1 MKKIITGKAQ
11 TRATRERLERFPGF
25 PAAILSGSDL
35 SVSPL
40 GFGSY
45 RVHINIEE
53 HRKALAHAL
62 RNGVNL
68 IDTSAN
74 YTDGGSEMLIGSVL
88 RELTESGELRREE
101 VVIISKAGYIQGQ
114 NLSRLQQ
121 RRPGGDAF
129 PEIIHYQQGLDHC
142 IHPDFLEEQLTLSLE
157 RLQCDTIDYFLL
169 HNPEYFLFDARRRG
183 IPPQEARKTYYER
196 IDRAFMYLEQ
206 EVQRGR
212 IQYYGVSSN
221 TLPVMP
227 THYAYTDL
235 DKLIELARSLGK
247 KHHFRMIQFPM
258 NLLET
263 GATDHLLSVHSDKI
277 ATVSNRP
284 LNAYH
289 RNQLVRLVSLESL
302 ETDPEPELTLR
313 LKQLVEHEKNYPE
326 RVAAFIKADPDKQK
340 HLAGLFATGYYL
352 ASHYRELSSYW
363 NWLEQQARFLADSIS
378 YGVQEI
384 NELKDV
390 PPGVSQWLDGYVELF
405 NKVLDQLT
413 LYLGY
418 NSSRLN
424 ERIAGLAQQMLPR
437 HLNGELLQDL
447 ALSSLLATREIDVT
461 LMGMRHT
468 AYVDDAVRLMRRE
481 HPPLSLNKWRKWAQ
495 ALKSF

>member
-1 MKKIITGKAQ
+1 MKKIISGKARA
-11 TRATRERLERFPGF
+11 RATRERLEQFSGLPGSM
-25 PAAILSGSDL
+25 LSGSDL

-62 RNGVNL
+62 RNGINL
-68 IDTSAN
+68 VDTSSN

-88 RELTESGELRREE
+88 RELTEKGELRREE
-101 VVIISKAGYIQGQ
+101 IVIISKAGYIQGQ
-114 NLSRLQQ
+114 NLTRLRQ
-121 RRPGGDAF
+121 RNPGGDAF

-157 RLQCDTIDYFLL
+157 RLQCETIDYFLL

-235 DKLIELARSLGK
+235 DKLIELAGALGN

-263 GATDHLLSVHSDKI
+263 GASDHLLSVHSDKI

-289 RNQLVRLVSLESL
+289 HNQLVRLVSLEAL
-302 ETDPEPELTLR
+302 REDPEPELTRR
-313 LKQLVEHEKNYPE
+313 LKQLVEHEKNYADH
-326 RVAAFIKADPDKQK
+326 VAAFLKTDPDKQK
-340 HLAGLFATGYYL
+340 HLAGIFATGYYL
-352 ASHYRELSSYW
+352 ASHYRELTGYW

-384 NELKDV
+384 NELRDV
-390 PPGVSQWLDGYVELF
+390 PAEVSEWLDGYVELF

-418 NSSRLN
+418 TSSRLN
-424 ERIAGLAQQMLPR
+424 ERITGLARQMLPK
-437 HLNGELLQDL
+437 HLNGGLLQDL
-447 ALSSLLATREIDVT
+447 ALNSLLATREVDAT
-461 LMGMRHT
+461 LMGMRHS
-468 AYVDDAVRLMRRE
+468 AYVDDALRLM
-481 HPPLSLNKWRKWAQ
+481 HGKHAPLSLNKWRKWAQ

>member
-196 IDRAFMYLEQ
+196 IDRAF
-206 EVQRGR
+206 
-212 IQYYGVSSN
+212 
-221 TLPVMP
+221 
-227 THYAYTDL
+227 
-235 DKLIELARSLGK
+235 
-247 KHHFRMIQFPM
+247 
-258 NLLET
+258 
-263 GATDHLLSVHSDKI
+263 
-277 ATVSNRP
+277 
-284 LNAYH
+284 
-289 RNQLVRLVSLESL
+289 
-302 ETDPEPELTLR
+302 
-313 LKQLVEHEKNYPE
+313 
-326 RVAAFIKADPDKQK
+326 
-340 HLAGLFATGYYL
+340 
-352 ASHYRELSSYW
+352 
-363 NWLEQQARFLADSIS
+363 
-378 YGVQEI
+378 
-384 NELKDV
+384 
-390 PPGVSQWLDGYVELF
+390 
-405 NKVLDQLT
+405 
-413 LYLGY
+413 
-418 NSSRLN
+418 
-424 ERIAGLAQQMLPR
+424 
-437 HLNGELLQDL
+437 
-447 ALSSLLATREIDVT
+447 
-461 LMGMRHT
+461 
-468 AYVDDAVRLMRRE
+468 
-481 HPPLSLNKWRKWAQ
+481 
-495 ALKSF
+495 

>member
-1 MKKIITGKAQ
+1 MNT
-11 TRATRERLERFPGF
+11 FPGEGGRV
-25 PAAILSGSDL
+25 LRGSGF

-40 GFGSY
+40 GFGGY

-53 HRKALAHAL
+53 HRLALSHAL
-62 RNGVNL
+62 ENGVNL
-68 IDTSAN
+68 LDTSAN
-74 YTDGGSEMLIGSVL
+74 YTDGGSEMLMGSVL
-88 RELTESGELRREE
+88 KTLTEKGVIKRQEI
-101 VVIISKAGYIQGQ
+101 VIISKAGYIQGQ
-114 NLSRLQQ
+114 NLARLQQ
-121 RRPGGDAF
+121 GGTVF
-129 PEIIHYQQGLDHC
+129 PETVHYQQGLDHC

-169 HNPEYFLFDARRRG
+169 HNPEYFLFDARRRN
-183 IPPQEARKTYYER
+183 IPPGEARKIYYER
-196 IDRAFMYLEQ
+196 IDRAFLHLEQ

-221 TLPVMP
+221 TLPIMP
-227 THYAYTDL
+227 THYAYTDF
-235 DKLIELARSLGK
+235 DKLMELAEAIGRD
-247 KHHFRMIQFPM
+247 HHFRMIQFPM

-263 GATDHLLSVHSDKI
+263 GAADQLLSINRDVAAI
-277 ATVSNRP
+277 SNRP

-289 RNQLVRLVSLESL
+289 HNQLVRLVSLEPL
-302 ETDPEPELTLR
+302 ETDPEPELTRRLR
-313 LKQLVEHEKNYPE
+313 ELVEHEKSYAE
-326 RVAAFIKADPDKQK
+326 SVAAFIKTDPDKQK
-340 HLAGLFATGYYL
+340 HLAGIFATGYYL
-352 ASHYRELSSYW
+352 ASHYKELTSYW

-390 PPGVSQWLDGYVELF
+390 PPRVSQWLDGYVELF

-424 ERIAGLAQQMLPR
+424 ERISGLARQMLPR

-447 ALSSLLATREIDVT
+447 ALNSLLATKEVDAT
-461 LMGMRHT
+461 LMGMRHRS
-468 AYVDDAVRLMRRE
+468 YVDDAVRLMRRE